1 MGVME
6 RRNCYGRNDF
16 KKNRRGITYH
26 IEGTAS
32 CRIDNF
38 ETVIWG
44 IEVVPAVACLSCKG
58 ITVISR
64 DKSTQLIQRRREY
77 GRFIVKNL

>member
-1 MGVME
+1 MGLME

-16 KKNRRGITYH
+16 KKDRRGITYH

-38 ETVIWG
+38 ETVIWWL
-44 IEVVPAVACLSCKG
+44 EVVPAVACFSCKG
-58 ITVISR
+58 VVVFGWDSGT
-64 DKSTQLIQRRREY
+64 
-77 GRFIVKNL
+77 

>member
-1 MGVME
+1 ME
-6 RRNCYGRNDF
+6 RRKCDGRNDF
-16 KKNRRGITYH
+16 KKDRRGINYH
-26 IEGTAS
+26 IKGTAS
-32 CRIDNF
+32 GSIDNI
-38 ETVIWG
+38 ETVIWW
-44 IEVVPAVACLSCKG
+44 IEVVLAVACLSCKG

>member
-1 MGVME
+1 MGLIE

-26 IEGTAS
+26 IKGTAS

-38 ETVIWG
+38 ETAIWWL
-44 IEVVPAVACLSCKG
+44 EVVPAVACFGCKSAVVFSWDSY
-58 ITVISR
+58 T
-64 DKSTQLIQRRREY
+64 
-77 GRFIVKNL
+77 